1 VKLLRYFLVASFM
14 VTLVAVL
21 IHVPLI
27 FAQTPKVNATG
38 CDTGSLK
45 GLICAPQVKPVYKLV
60 TGNWSLNV
68 DGVEGILNILSVDDE
83 GKINGTIVG
92 GNVLCR
98 VSSPCIINGS
108 FDESSGAVT
117 FISRPTSQSLIAS
130 TQNYTGVLS
139 QRVLFDIIDYNMAGT
154 GKEIGPLHGNAF
166 GWYATMV
173 CVVPC

>member
-1 VKLLRYFLVASFM
+1 M

-27 FAQTPKVNATG
+27 FDQTPKVNATG

-83 GKINGTIVG
+83 GKINGTIVD

-98 VSSPCIINGS
+98 VSSPCIIM
-108 FDESSGAVT
+108 DPLAKTPVPLCSSLDLRHRA
-117 FISRPTSQSLIAS
+117 
-130 TQNYTGVLS
+130 
-139 QRVLFDIIDYNMAGT
+139 
-154 GKEIGPLHGNAF
+154 
-166 GWYATMV
+166 
-173 CVVPC
+173 